1 MCWWCLAPQD
11 ITLQGSCSALPT
23 VCTLNVCVLQVL
35 EAVHGMLE
43 VVNAYESAM
52 ETAAA
57 QQGGQRGAAGGAT
70 TTSSNSGASSV
81 EDIGPVLSAILEPLV
96 EACER
101 SAEALAPDAPSR
113 VDDAGPLGGQARV
126 DPSARSIYLI
136 NCLSSAAT
144 ALTHHPCAG
153 QRASALSDA
162 AEGHVSALVGLEAGR
177 ILAKCG
183 LADIVGRLRV
193 YRSHLGPSTGDGRGA
208 EEDAGGTD
216 GSAAGSTSTQGGVP
230 ASDPALSHTRIVEGL
245 RQFFIQI
252 SSPDAL
258 PEFPA
263 IQVGGWAV
271 QQGTGPAAVPTDHG

>member
-1 MCWWCLAPQD
+1 
-11 ITLQGSCSALPT
+11 
-23 VCTLNVCVLQVL
+23 
-35 EAVHGMLE
+35 MLE

-57 QQGGQRGAAGGAT
+57 QQAGQRGGAGAPGT
-70 TTSSNSGASSV
+70 TTSTSNSGASTV

-113 VDDAGPLGGQARV
+113 VDEAGLGGQTRV
-126 DPSARSIYLI
+126 DPSARHIYLI

-153 QRASALSDA
+153 QRAAALSDA
-162 AEGHVSALVGLEAGR
+162 IEGHVSALVGLEAGR
-177 ILAKCG
+177 ILARCG

-193 YRSHLGPSTGDGRGA
+193 YRSHLGASNGSRGPG
-208 EEDAGGTD
+208 EQEIGTD
-216 GSAAGSTSTQGGVP
+216 GSEGAKGAQGGLP
-230 ASDPALSHTRIVEGL
+230 ASDPALSHTRVVEVL

-263 IQVGGWAV
+263 IQVG
-271 QQGTGPAAVPTDHG
+271 